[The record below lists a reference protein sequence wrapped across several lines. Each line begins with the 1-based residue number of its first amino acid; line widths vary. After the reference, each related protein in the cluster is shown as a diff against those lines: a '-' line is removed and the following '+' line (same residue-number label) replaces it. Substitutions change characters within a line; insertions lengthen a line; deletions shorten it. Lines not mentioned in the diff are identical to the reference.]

1 MAIDFN
7 GALTLADQAILSN
20 DPMVK
25 EITKSLHQTWNAVKD
40 IPFYTSPSLRQ
51 IGLRYTTLVF
61 RLLRGLELTHS
72 HKL

>member
-40 IPFYTSPSLRQ
+40 IPFYTSPS
-51 IGLRYTTLVF
+51 
-61 RLLRGLELTHS
+61 
-72 HKL
+72 